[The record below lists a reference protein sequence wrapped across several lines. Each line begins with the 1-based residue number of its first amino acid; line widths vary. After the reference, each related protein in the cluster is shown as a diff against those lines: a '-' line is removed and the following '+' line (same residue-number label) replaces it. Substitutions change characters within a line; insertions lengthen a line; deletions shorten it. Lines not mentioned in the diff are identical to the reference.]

1 MGREPVKYF
10 SLDKIGDHSIPP
22 QLPYNRDMPLVR
34 QVRRQR
40 GLAAL
45 AKQNG
50 LRLTRQRRLIFSILE
65 SAQTHLN
72 AKQILEEAQKVDMGI
87 DQVTIY
93 RNLAVLK
100 QLGVV
105 DELDLL
111 HLKGDQHYYEARQV
125 RAHSHVAC
133 LQCGKVFEFYTPAMK
148 GIDQALEKE
157 CGFEVSFSRIEIG
170 GYCAVCR
177 KKRKKGASSRKG
189 RRRSAS
195 AARQKN

>member
-1 MGREPVKYF
+1 
-10 SLDKIGDHSIPP
+10 
-22 QLPYNRDMPLVR
+22 MPLVR

-40 GLAAL
+40 GLALL

-72 AKQILEEAQKVDMGI
+72 AKQLLHEAQKMDPGI

-100 QLGVV
+100 RLGVV

-133 LQCGKVFEFYTPAMK
+133 LSCGKVFEFYTPAMK
-148 GIDQALEKE
+148 DIDRALAKE

-170 GYCAVCR
+170 GYCAECR
-177 KKRKKGASSRKG
+177 KKGERIEPSREHPEA
-189 RRRSAS
+189 RREPRH
-195 AARQKN
+195 AAHGKP

>member
-1 MGREPVKYF
+1 
-10 SLDKIGDHSIPP
+10 
-22 QLPYNRDMPLVR
+22 MPLIR
-34 QVRRQR
+34 QVRRRR
-40 GLAAL
+40 GLTSL

-72 AKQILEEAQKVDMGI
+72 AKQLLAEAQKVDPGI

-93 RNLAVLK
+93 RNLTMLK
-100 QLGVV
+100 RLGVV

-133 LQCGKVFEFYTPAMK
+133 LSCGKVFEFYTPAMK
-148 GIDQALEKE
+148 RIDLALAKE

-170 GYCAVCR
+170 GYCAECR
-177 KKRKKGASSRKG
+177 KKREGGASPRKG
-189 RRRSAS
+189 RKPSLSR
-195 AARQKN
+195 ARKTI

>member
-1 MGREPVKYF
+1 
-10 SLDKIGDHSIPP
+10 
-22 QLPYNRDMPLVR
+22 MPLVR

-40 GLAAL
+40 GLASL
-45 AKQNG
+45 AQQNG
-50 LRLTRQRRLIFSILE
+50 LRLTRQRRVIFSVLE

-72 AKQILEEAQKVDMGI
+72 AKQLLEEVQKVDPRV

-100 QLGVV
+100 RLGFV

-133 LQCGKVFEFYTPAMK
+133 LSCGKVFEFYTPAMK
-148 GIDQALEKE
+148 RIDRALAKE

-170 GYCAVCR
+170 RYCTEC
-177 KKRKKGASSRKG
+177 KKRGGEVSP
-189 RRRSAS
+189 
-195 AARQKN
+195 RQGP

>member
-1 MGREPVKYF
+1 
-10 SLDKIGDHSIPP
+10 
-22 QLPYNRDMPLVR
+22 MPLVR
-34 QVRRQR
+34 QVRRQG
-40 GLAAL
+40 GLASL

-72 AKQILEEAQKVDMGI
+72 AKQLLEEAQKVDPGI
-87 DQVTIY
+87 DQATIY
-93 RNLAVLK
+93 RNLAMLK
-100 QLGVV
+100 WLGVV

-133 LQCGKVFEFYTPAMK
+133 LSCGKVFEFYTPAMK
-148 GIDQALEKE
+148 GIDRALAKE

-170 GYCAVCR
+170 GYCAECR
-177 KKRKKGASSRKG
+177 KKRGDGASSRKG
-189 RRRSAS
+189 RQVPHSD
-195 AARQKN
+195 ARQTI

>member
-1 MGREPVKYF
+1 
-10 SLDKIGDHSIPP
+10 
-22 QLPYNRDMPLVR
+22 MPLIR
-34 QVRRQR
+34 HVRRRR
-40 GLAAL
+40 GLASL

-72 AKQILEEAQKVDMGI
+72 AKQLLEEAQKVDPGI

-93 RNLAVLK
+93 RNLTMLK
-100 QLGVV
+100 RLGVV

-133 LQCGKVFEFYTPAMK
+133 LSCGKVFEFYTPAMK
-148 GIDQALEKE
+148 RIDLALAKE

-170 GYCAVCR
+170 GYCAECR
-177 KKRKKGASSRKG
+177 KKPGGGASPRKG
-189 RRRSAS
+189 RKLPHSR
-195 AARQKN
+195 ARKTI